1 MIFYQGRIKR
11 RGNATIDT
19 REGLET
25 RSRELNFMSLSS
37 LDGSMVGVVY
47 IVVYTQRNS
56 DWATLSY
63 TNKMHY

>member
-47 IVVYTQRNS
+47 IVVYTEK
-56 DWATLSY
+56 L
-63 TNKMHY
+63 